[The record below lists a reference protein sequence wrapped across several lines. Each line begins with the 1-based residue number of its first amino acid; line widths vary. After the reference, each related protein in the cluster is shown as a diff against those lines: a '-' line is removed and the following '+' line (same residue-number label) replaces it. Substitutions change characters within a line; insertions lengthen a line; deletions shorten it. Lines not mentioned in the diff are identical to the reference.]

1 VSRTRKKATKKAKG
15 KGHKSRLE
23 VRQDGYGPD
32 LPNAGLH
39 AIKPG
44 SQNRKK

>member
-1 VSRTRKKATKKAKG
+1 MSRTRKKATKKIKG
-15 KGHKSRLE
+15 TQKSRLE
-23 VRQDGYGPD
+23 ARQEGYGPD
-32 LPNAGLH
+32 LPGAGLH